1 MNEMYKNSVTA
12 ANKIITSDDLYN
24 IISTMNEE
32 ITKLKKISENEEK
45 INQRLDYQYQKWTF
59 KDNISSLKIT
69 VNFYD
74 NTEIS
79 FDNFNNFA
87 TIFNNR
93 LDEIKSIYV
102 YYHLNYSEKKEN
114 EKTNYHSNSITMW
127 IYERKIEVNVSLDS
141 EDEKTNHIY
150 EMIKNKIQNAPEK
163 YDEIISRKSS
173 IMFNVGIAVAFIP
186 AIIACILLLFVPTI
200 RTLFATGI
208 VLLPIVCCMIAFVL
222 SGTMASWKLDDLYE
236 SIVPKKK
243 YISYEKG
250 YKDDIE
256 DFTNTSEILIGKN
269 THNFEKRNQIRTIY
283 NKYKKYI
290 PYEIGVLIILSIIV
304 VFLK

>member
-1 MNEMYKNSVTA
+1 MAYKTRKKKVKKNVPEGVA
-12 ANKIITSDDLYN
+12 HIH
-24 IISTMNEE
+24 ST
-32 ITKLKKISENEEK
+32 
-45 INQRLDYQYQKWTF
+45 
-59 KDNISSLKIT
+59 
-69 VNFYD
+69 
-74 NTEIS
+74 
-79 FDNFNNFA
+79 FNNTITTITDKDGQVVAWSSSGAIGYKGSKKSTPFA
-87 TIFNNR
+87 AGMAA
-93 LDEIKSIYV
+93 EAAG
-102 YYHLNYSEKKEN
+102 
-114 EKTNYHSNSITMW
+114 KTAFDLGM
-127 IYERKIEVNVSLDS
+127 RKIEVNVSLDS

-200 RTLFATGI
+200 RILFATGI

-243 YISYEKG
+243 YKNNKKG